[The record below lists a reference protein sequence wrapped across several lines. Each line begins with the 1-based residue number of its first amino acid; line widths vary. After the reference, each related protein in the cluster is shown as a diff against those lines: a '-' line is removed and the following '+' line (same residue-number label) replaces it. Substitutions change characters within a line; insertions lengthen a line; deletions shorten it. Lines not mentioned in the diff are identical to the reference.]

1 MALDILVG
9 PASKDHELE
18 LLEQMQTTLEN
29 DPQAQLFYVV
39 PNHIKFESEIDV
51 LERLAKLMGHEGNA
65 VSVPRVQVFSLSRLA
80 WYYMNDDP
88 LYHAANVSKDA
99 MVMLVQRLLRQN
111 QDQLQLYQ
119 SMLNKPGFVSQFTD
133 QLLELRQSG
142 LQQHDLEAIQ
152 GNLKNAQTLVYKLH
166 DLTLIGDQ
174 LDAILAERD
183 QYLNS
188 DLLLALK
195 VYLNTDKADLSHHQ
209 FFINRYAQMTQA
221 ERGVVEA
228 LIANA
233 QQVTLGLP
241 ADNLKLNA
249 GQPDLFQPAKHL
261 GQHLL
266 DYAQQKQIPAQVKP
280 VLNER
285 PISQTMHAVEDFWQ
299 SYERTGVQTHDGAG
313 TIQSDELQV
322 WQANTPYQEVEQMA
336 RQIRQEVARGE
347 HRYRDY
353 LLLARDLGPY
363 QNIIPAVFSRF
374 EIPFFMDADLSM
386 GEHPFVAFLDQ
397 LLDLSNG
404 LTLNRVMTLLKTEL
418 LRPEAVSLTDYRE
431 ALALTENYALA
442 KNMAGWRWQDQT
454 PWQFD
459 RQTLDMDDD
468 VVRERVE
475 AKDAQIE
482 LVHQQMSQ
490 TVVPFLKQIEQVQ
503 NARELATA
511 LYQFLLDQR
520 VDQQLLAWRDE
531 AIARGDLNLAQQ
543 PEQVWRTFIGVL
555 DDFVTVFDAETMT
568 LSELK
573 DALQAGF
580 DNANYSGIPATMDQV
595 RVSES
600 GIVQGEHYDTTI
612 VFGAT
617 NTNLPGTVKTKAILN
632 DQDRDILA
640 SYLPDGVQMKG
651 TAEQQMA
658 QEPFLMYSAMMSTQR
673 RLVWLYTTSDGD
685 KEQEASTYI
694 NRLTQQFDLK
704 AQHFLALPTP
714 ELTELGQFV
723 GSPASTLA
731 HLVMV
736 NRFALNQ
743 KVGLTLNW
751 QALQN
756 QVSQLLPEPTQRL
769 MKSLKYVNEPQPV
782 QPALVTDLF
791 GTDLKASVSRLQ
803 SYARNPYEF
812 FLQYGLRLR
821 DREVMDLTPA
831 EKGTYMHALFE
842 GVFNALIQEHKVLGQ
857 LTNAEIAQKVQVYA
871 DQLLSA
877 GDITFDIFNSSARMR
892 FLTKLLTQQVIADL
906 EQMRRG
912 QPDNQKI
919 QTQRTEVGF
928 GLGKQGLKPVKYD
941 VAGGSVTVRGKIDRF
956 DRVRTG
962 DKDYLMI
969 VDYKSSKRDF
979 NFTKALSG
987 LELQLMTYWEAL
999 SDAEAIEV
1007 GGATYFN
1014 AQTPLLK
1021 LDKEPLLPDYPSL
1034 LAYAD
1039 EKAQQGGQY
1048 TGVLRQ
1054 DDALL
1059 SALDTPEGDPK
1070 LYGFEY
1076 KKSGDALKSG
1086 HETYSDDEL
1095 NTLIDYNRYMIQH
1108 IAERILQGSFPLQ
1121 PFRDKQATG
1130 LQHSDYLPVMFFDA
1144 MLGNKYHD
1152 ISQLPSNRNGALEAM
1167 HRKMTEPDSTEEDNQ

>member
-1 MALDILVG
+1 MTLDILVG

-65 VSVPRVQVFSLSRLA
+65 ISVPRVQVFSLSRLA

-111 QDQLQLYQ
+111 KDQLQLYQ

-152 GNLKNAQTLVYKLH
+152 GDIKNAQTLVYKLH

-174 LDAILAERD
+174 LDAILAERG

-233 QQVTLGLP
+233 EKVTLGLP
-241 ADNLKLNA
+241 ADNLKLTA
-249 GQPDLFQPAKHL
+249 GQPDLFQPAKSL

-266 DYAQQKQIPAQVKP
+266 AYADQQQVPTQVKS
-280 VLNER
+280 VEKQR

-299 SYERTGVQTHDGAG
+299 SYERTGVQTHDGAAA
-313 TIQSDELQV
+313 IQPEELQV

-353 LLLARDLGPY
+353 LLLARDLGSY

-374 EIPFFMDADLSM
+374 DIPFFMDADLSM
-386 GEHPFVAFLDQ
+386 VEHPFVAFLDQ

-404 LTLNRVMTLLKTEL
+404 FTLNRIMTLLKTEL
-418 LRPEAVSLTDYRE
+418 LRPEGVSLTEYRE

-482 LVHQQMSQ
+482 LIHQQISQ
-490 TVVPFLKQIEQVQ
+490 TVVPFLQQIEHVE
-503 NARELATA
+503 NARDLATA
-511 LYQFLLDQR
+511 LYQFLLDQH
-520 VDQQLLAWRDE
+520 VDQQLLGWRDE
-531 AIARGDLNLAQQ
+531 AIERGDLNLAQQ

-555 DDFVTVFDAETMT
+555 DDFVTVFDTETMT
-568 LSELK
+568 LAELK

-617 NTNLPGTVKTKAILN
+617 NTNLPGTIKTKAILN

-640 SYLPDGVQMKG
+640 GYLPEGVQMKG

-658 QEPFLMYSAMMSTQR
+658 QEPFLMYSAMMSAQR
-673 RLVWLYTTSDGD
+673 RLVWLYATSDGD

-704 AQHFLALPTP
+704 AHQFLALPTP
-714 ELTELGQFV
+714 ELTQLEQFV

-736 NRFALNQ
+736 NRFALNE

-769 MKSLKYVNEPQPV
+769 MTSLKYVNEPQPI

-842 GVFNALIQEHKVLGQ
+842 GVFNGLIQENKVLGQ
-857 LTNAEIAQKVQVYA
+857 LTNAEIEQKVQNFA
-871 DQLLSA
+871 SELLSA

-892 FLTKLLTQQVIADL
+892 FLTQLLTQQVIADL

-912 QPDNQKI
+912 QPNNQKI

-956 DRVRTG
+956 DQVRTG

-999 SDAEAIEV
+999 SDAETTEV

-1021 LDKEPLLPDYPSL
+1021 LDKEPLLPDYPAI

-1039 EKAQQGGQY
+1039 KKVEQGGQY

-1086 HETYSDDEL
+1086 HETYSDDDL
-1095 NTLIDYNRYMIQH
+1095 TTLIDYNRHMIQR
-1108 IAERILQGSFPLQ
+1108 IAERILQGSFPLR
-1121 PFRDKQATG
+1121 PFRDGQVTG
-1130 LQHSDYLPVMFFDA
+1130 LQHSDYQPVMFFDA

-1152 ISQLPSNRNGALEAM
+1152 ISQLPSKRDDALEAM
-1167 HRKMTEPDSTEEDNQ
+1167 HRELTEPDQTEEDNQ

>member
-174 LDAILAERD
+174 LDAILAERG

-266 DYAQQKQIPAQVKP
+266 DYAQQKQIPAQVKS

-673 RLVWLYTTSDGD
+673 RLVWLYATSDGD

-714 ELTELGQFV
+714 ELTELDQFV

-769 MKSLKYVNEPQPV
+769 MKSLKYVNEPQPI

-842 GVFNALIQEHKVLGQ
+842 GVFNALIQENKVLGQ

>member
-174 LDAILAERD
+174 LDAILAERG

-673 RLVWLYTTSDGD
+673 RLVWLYATSDGD